1 MFVTSTSR
9 AIFRTLETTRIANV
23 VALRKSVLP
32 CAFHN
37 KVLKRSAIARFTILT
52 CAASGE
58 SQHKEKTNGNRFS
71 LVTGACC
78 IPHYEKRETGG
89 EDAYFMTPKAVGVF
103 DGVGGWASL
112 GINPG
117 LYSSRLAE
125 LTQQKVEELG
135 PCEVAKAL
143 EYAAATNDQLGS
155 STAMVVGICGDRAV
169 GVNLGDSGLIIFR
182 DGNIVFKT
190 VEQQHYFNC
199 PYQLGTDSNDTVYMG
214 Q

>member
-1 MFVTSTSR
+1 LVLDELHTLNGPEGDALQRIIKACNCPVLALSATIGNATQLRDSMFVTSTSR

-125 LTQQKVEELG
+125 LTQQKVSI
-135 PCEVAKAL
+135 K
-143 EYAAATNDQLGS
+143 
-155 STAMVVGICGDRAV
+155 
-169 GVNLGDSGLIIFR
+169 
-182 DGNIVFKT
+182 
-190 VEQQHYFNC
+190 
-199 PYQLGTDSNDTVYMG
+199 
-214 Q
+214 